1 MPGPNRHTKLPTPT
15 WAYKTGQA
23 KLTRAI
29 NKYRLV
35 HTMVEG
41 KWRALCV
48 FTIGAHRQGN
58 ILYPA
63 GKPGKTRRKN
73 P

>member
-1 MPGPNRHTKLPTPT
+1 MPGPNRHMKLPTPT

-23 KLTRAI
+23 KLTRAM

-35 HTMVEG
+35 YTMVEG
-41 KWRALCV
+41 KWHALYV